1 MCKKWFSLFLI
12 FLLISSNFSS
22 MLTNA
27 AERTIDENETTNLF
41 YLVRHDDR
49 KLLSAD
55 KGTEDVEEII
65 PKSQEKISYLL
76 EGVYGVQNDL
86 EHAIS
91 ELSITGLT
99 SGLGLDVSVS
109 YDFNGDG
116 QWDRIEQTAPND
128 VMATNAVYDEY
139 EQFTRN
145 LLEIEGDALS
155 PLENGR
161 IQVDVWI
168 RFGDGDALLK
178 MGNDNESSKV
188 MLPYTITT
196 LSPSEDQEQPREDH
210 EVEEPIH
217 EEPRDNEQG
226 ENEGRDED
234 EEHEQNDDSG
244 FVDGEW
250 SLTWEDNFEGEEL
263 DLSKWT
269 IDTGNGF
276 VQPDGTYVP
285 GWGNEELQYYHENNV
300 KVEDGRLILEGRKE
314 QVSDNRG
321 TYQYTSGKIHTQGKF
336 SQKYGKFEAKMK
348 LPAGQGY
355 WPAFWMMPEHDVY
368 GGWAASGEI
377 DIMEAAGGRLDHI
390 GGAIHYGGQWPN
402 NTYTAKDY
410 YFPEGQDITD
420 FNVYSVEWE
429 PGEIRWY
436 VNGNLYQTLNNW
448 SSTSA
453 GNPAPFA
460 YPAPFDQEFHLILN
474 LAIGGWYGGNPDATT
489 PFPGQVEVEYVR
501 AYELTGREYREPV
514 PPAFEVEDLPSDTKQ
529 PRNGNY
535 VYDPT
540 FENGFTTIRNN
551 TEMNSQWDQDH
562 WNLVFMSDFNG
573 SAQASVEDV
582 AGTRFAKVNVI
593 NGGSQSYAVQLI
605 QNITLGKGRWYKLSF
620 DAKSN
625 QNRTMNVKLGAGPE
639 RGYTGYSPSPNFAL
653 TNEVQSYD
661 LVFQMQHDSDALARL
676 EFNLGLNTNPVWIG
690 NVVLEEVEAVDP
702 YNENGP
708 KSPLN
713 NGNHVY
719 NGTFDQGN
727 IDRMTFWNFITN
739 DGNARASVSE
749 EKRELHV
756 AITDGGSSTSA
767 VQVVQKGM
775 NLLENDEYKIT
786 FDARASG
793 DREIEVALLSQDG
806 EVNYS
811 SSQTINLSTEM
822 EEKSFTFTMPH
833 VTDVEGQLVFY
844 LGGNNHDVFL
854 DNIKMVR
861 LTNNN
866 TKLSLDDIFPLKN
879 GDFASGINYWTG
891 HVQGDHEGGTSTAS
905 VFIEEE
911 AAKVSIQNEGYEPWH
926 VMLMQENIKLKPGN
940 TYVVQFDALSSVARD
955 MEVVVENASYTRF
968 FNQKIA
974 LTTDVQTYQFE
985 FEMTQEQTTG
995 LKFLLGRLTGSSAI
1009 GHDHEVIIDNVRL
1022 EVKGEREKAFPLKN
1036 GDFSEGIEP
1045 WKKHVQGEHDQGNSS
1060 SATVEVSNEQAK
1072 VSVANVGIHPWD
1084 VQLFQPELSLLAGK
1098 DYVIHFD
1105 ASSSVNRKLEVVI
1118 DNGAPSYHRYYE
1130 TIVDLTPSWQ
1140 TYSYEFEMPVD
1151 DSVSLQFLLGNVAG
1165 QGSLNAHDVFF
1176 DNVRLE
1182 RKGAKEALTGVTEPD
1197 DESPSTPSEPEEPSE
1212 KRWKEVGE
1220 NLIID
1225 GGFDTT
1231 VNFGVAPDQIV
1242 PGWNIFNMGMHE
1254 QWAGLADFSVEQ
1266 GKLNV
1271 DVKQVGWEWWHIQ
1284 LLQNPNVTAGMYK
1297 IQFDMSSEKER
1308 EVSVEL
1314 AGSPIQTFTVTNE
1327 MQTFETIVEVSSDGV
1342 RQIMFG
1348 LGRKGSDRELTT
1360 PYSMVLDNVR
1370 LVQVIEDTDSPG
1382 EQPKGPFVPSEDGH
1396 VDIPVE
1402 SIIQNETVDILMNN
1416 VNKVIL
1422 SQEIINAL
1430 LEKQTNI
1437 RFMKEE
1443 DNSHVVE
1450 VTIPIGNFTHSSGA
1464 VEFTMEQLLSEGVN
1478 GELAVSD
1485 IFKFSLTQGEEP
1497 ISSFEEGNE
1506 VTLSFKVTEDVSEA
1520 QILYFNEDDQQ
1531 WEEIFDGGSYEEGYI
1546 TGATNHFS
1554 IFAAFEVTNEPNPGD
1569 GEDTDNGENP
1579 GTGDDTDNGGSPGVG
1594 DDTDNGGSPGTGD
1607 DTDNGGSPGTGDD
1620 TDNGENPGTGDDTDN
1635 GGSPGVGD
1643 DSDNGDSSGEAP
1655 KSDKDNN
1662 KLPKTAT
1669 NVMNWMVVGLSM
1681 LLIGFA
1687 ILVYRRK
1694 KA

>member
-1 MCKKWFSLFLI
+1 MFKKWFSLFLI

-22 MLTNA
+22 VMTKA
-27 AERTIDENETTNLF
+27 AEQSRDESDSSNLF
-41 YLVRHDDR
+41 YLVSHADK
-49 KLLSAD
+49 KLLSAEG
-55 KGTEDVEEII
+55 GTEDGEEVI
-65 PKSQEKISYLL
+65 PKSQEKVSFLL
-76 EGVYGVQNDL
+76 EGIHGVQNDL
-86 EHAIS
+86 EHS
-91 ELSITGLT
+91 TMELYITGLT
-99 SGLGLDVSVS
+99 SGVGLDVSVS

-145 LLEIEGDALS
+145 LIDVEGDALS

-161 IQVDVWI
+161 IQVDVWV

-178 MGNDNESSKV
+178 TGHNHKASKV

-196 LSPSEDQEQPREDH
+196 TPPPEEQEQAKEESSEM
-210 EVEEPIH
+210 EVPIN
-217 EEPRDNEQG
+217 EEPRDNEQD
-226 ENEGRDED
+226 ENGGREED
-234 EEHEQNDDSG
+234 EEHEQNEDSDL
-244 FVDGEW
+244 VDGDW
-250 SLTWEDNFEGEEL
+250 SLTWEDNFDGDEL

-321 TYQYTSGKIHTQGKF
+321 TYQYTSGKVHTQGKF

-377 DIMEAAGGRLDHI
+377 DIMEAAGGRVDHI

-448 SSTSA
+448 SSTST

-514 PPAFEVEDLPSDTKQ
+514 PPAFEVEELPSDTKQ
-529 PRNGNY
+529 PQNGNY
-535 VYDPT
+535 VYDST

-551 TEMNSQWDQDH
+551 TEMNNEWDKEF
-562 WNLVFMSDFNG
+562 WNLVFMNDFNG

-582 AGTRFAKVNVI
+582 SGTQFAKVNVI
-593 NGGSQSYAVQLI
+593 NGGSQPYAVQLI

-639 RGYTGYSPSPNFAL
+639 RGYTGYSPSPNFSL

-708 KSPLN
+708 KSPLS

-727 IDRMTFWNFITN
+727 MDRMTFWNFIIN
-739 DGNARASVSE
+739 HGSASALVSE
-749 EKRELHV
+749 EMRELQV
-756 AITDGGSSTSA
+756 AITDGKLSPSA
-767 VQVVQKGM
+767 IQVVQKGM
-775 NLLENDEYKIT
+775 NLLENDEYKVT
-786 FDARASG
+786 FDARASS
-793 DREIEVALLSQDG
+793 DRQIEVALLSHDG
-806 EVNYS
+806 DVNYS
-811 SSQTINLSTEM
+811 GAQTINLTTAM
-822 EEKSFTFTMPH
+822 EEKSFTFTMPQR
-833 VTDVEGQLVFY
+833 TDIEGQLVFY
-844 LGGNNHDVFL
+844 LGGNNYDVYL
-854 DNIKMVR
+854 DNINMVR

-866 TKLSLDDIFPLKN
+866 AKLSLDDIFPLKN
-879 GDFASGINYWTG
+879 GDFANGMNDWVS

-905 VFIEEE
+905 VFVEDE
-911 AAKVSIQNEGYEPWH
+911 AAKASIQNEGYEPWH
-926 VMLMQENIKLKPGN
+926 VMLMQENVKLKPGN
-940 TYVVQFDALSSVARD
+940 TYVVQFDAFASVDRD
-955 MEVVVENASYTRF
+955 MEVVIENASYTRF
-968 FNQKIA
+968 FNEKVS
-974 LTTDVQTYQFE
+974 LTKEVQTYQFE

-995 LKFLLGRLTGSSAI
+995 LKFLLGRISGSSAV
-1009 GHDHEVIIDNVRL
+1009 GSAHSVIIDNVRL

-1036 GDFSEGIEP
+1036 GNFSNGIEP

-1060 SATVEVSNEQAK
+1060 KATLEVINEQAK
-1072 VSVANVGIHPWD
+1072 VSVVNVGVHPWD
-1084 VQLFQPELSLLAGK
+1084 VQLFQPELSLQAGM
-1098 DYVIHFD
+1098 DYILHFD
-1105 ASSSVNRKLEVVI
+1105 ASSSVGRKVEVVI

-1130 TIVDLTPSWQ
+1130 TIAELTSSWQ
-1140 TYSYEFEMPVD
+1140 TYSFEFEMPVD
-1151 DSVSLQFLLGNVAG
+1151 DTVSLQFLLGNVAG
-1165 QGSLNAHDVFF
+1165 QGNVDAHDVFF

-1182 RKGAKEALTGVTEPD
+1182 RKGAKEALTGVKDGD
-1197 DESPSTPSEPEEPSE
+1197 DESPSTPSEPEDPND

-1220 NLIID
+1220 NLLID

-1231 VNFGVAPDQIV
+1231 ENFGVAPDQMV
-1242 PGWNIFNMGMHE
+1242 PGWNIFNMGIHE

-1266 GKLNV
+1266 GKLNIE
-1271 DVKQVGWEWWHIQ
+1271 VKQAGWEWWHIQ

-1308 EVSVEL
+1308 EINVEL
-1314 AGSPIQTFTVTNE
+1314 AGSPIQTFTVTE
-1327 MQTFETIVEVSSDGV
+1327 EIQTFESIVEVGTDGV
-1342 RQIMFG
+1342 RQFMFG
-1348 LGRKGSDRELTT
+1348 LGRKASDRELTT

-1370 LVQVIEDTDSPG
+1370 LVRVEEDTDSPV
-1382 EQPKGPFVPSEDGH
+1382 EQPKGPFIPSENGL
-1396 VDIPVE
+1396 VDIPIE
-1402 SIIQNETVDILMNN
+1402 SIAQGETVDILLTN
-1416 VNKVIL
+1416 VNKVII
-1422 SQEIINAL
+1422 SQEIVDAL
-1430 LEKQTNI
+1430 LEKQANI

-1443 DNSHVVE
+1443 NNSNIVE
-1450 VTIPIGNFTHSSGA
+1450 VTIPARNFTKTGA
-1464 VEFTMEQLLSEGVN
+1464 VEFTMEQLQSQIVQ

-1485 IFKFSLTQGEEP
+1485 IFKFSLTQGEEL
-1497 ISSFEEGNE
+1497 ISSFEEGYE
-1506 VTLSFKVTEDVSEA
+1506 VTLSFKVAEDVGEA
-1520 QILYFNEDDQQ
+1520 QILYFNEDEQK
-1531 WEEIFDGGSYEEGYI
+1531 WEEIFDSGTYDEGYI
-1546 TGATNHFS
+1546 SGATNHFS
-1554 IFAAFEVTNEPNPGD
+1554 IFAAFEVTNEPAPGD
-1569 GEDTDNGENP
+1569 GDDTDNGGNPGTGDDTDNGGNP
-1579 GTGDDTDNGGSPGVG
+1579 GTGDDTDNGGSPGAG
-1594 DDTDNGGSPGTGD
+1594 DDSDNGGSPGDGD
-1607 DTDNGGSPGTGDD
+1607 DSDNGGSPGA
-1620 TDNGENPGTGDDTDN
+1620 
-1635 GGSPGVGD
+1635 GD
-1643 DSDNGDSSGEAP
+1643 DSDNGEGSGEEST
-1655 KSDKDNN
+1655 SDKDKDK

-1681 LLIGFA
+1681 LLIGVS
-1687 ILVYRRK
+1687 ILIYRRK